1 MIILK
6 VKESVIK
13 LDEIM
18 VQKKV
23 PELELPF
30 RLKKVQSGA
39 TIDIYWYVPS
49 NLIYPWVCIVLCLP
63 MAVLFLFEH
72 FI

>member
-1 MIILK
+1 MSLDSGLDVDHDEISHVSHVSSSSTRVDSLTE
-6 VKESVIK
+6 ESVIQ

-39 TIDIYWYVPS
+39 TIDIYW
-49 NLIYPWVCIVLCLP
+49 
-63 MAVLFLFEH
+63 
-72 FI
+72 